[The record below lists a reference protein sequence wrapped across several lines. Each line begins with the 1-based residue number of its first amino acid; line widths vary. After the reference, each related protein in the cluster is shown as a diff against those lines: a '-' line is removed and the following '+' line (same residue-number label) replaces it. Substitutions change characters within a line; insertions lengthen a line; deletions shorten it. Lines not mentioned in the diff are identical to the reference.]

1 MRDNRPIR
9 KMYSK
14 EQGKMITIPSD
25 IRPTI
30 EAYKA
35 FKRPAFA
42 GANKGEIASEKIK
55 RTNMG

>member
-1 MRDNRPIR
+1 
-9 KMYSK
+9 MYSK

-42 GANKGEIASEKIK
+42 GANQRSGGNED
-55 RTNMG
+55 NG

>member
-1 MRDNRPIR
+1 MSDNRPIR

-35 FKRPAFA
+35 LKDRHLPEQT
-42 GANKGEIASEKIK
+42 KG
-55 RTNMG
+55 R